1 MSRIGKKPISI
12 PQGVTVTVTDSD
24 VVVTGKNG
32 SVTVPYMNGIT
43 VKTEDSEVLV
53 TRSNDEIQSRAN
65 HGLIRSLL
73 QNAVEGVTNGYKKTL
88 KLVGTGYRVQAQG
101 ANISLAVGYSHP
113 VIVEATPGVKLEVE
127 GNDTIHISG
136 IDKQQVGQVAAN
148 IRKVR
153 PPEPYKGKGIRY
165 SDEEV
170 RRKQGKASV
179 G

>member
-1 MSRIGKKPISI
+1 MSRIGKKSISI
-12 PQGVTVTVTDSD
+12 PQGVTVTVNDSD

-32 SVTVPYMNGIT
+32 SVTVPYMHGIT
-43 VKTEDSEVLV
+43 VKTEDAEIFV

-113 VIVEATPGVKLEVE
+113 VVVEAIPGVKLEVE